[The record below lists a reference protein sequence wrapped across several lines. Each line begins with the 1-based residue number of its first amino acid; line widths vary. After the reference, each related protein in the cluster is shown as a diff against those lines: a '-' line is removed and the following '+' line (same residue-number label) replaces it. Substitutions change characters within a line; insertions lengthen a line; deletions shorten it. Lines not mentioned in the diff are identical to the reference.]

1 MEQYKSNSFKSKEAQ
16 IVEPDISQ
24 KKTDKVILGKAK
36 VKKKSEV
43 QKFADVFISEDVSN
57 VKNYILNGV
66 LIPAIKDAIYDIV
79 VNGAKMTLFGES
91 AGTSSRR
98 SNSSSTNS
106 RVSYRSYYDN
116 DRRTTSN
123 NIPKRSGYDFDPI
136 IFENAGDAQYTLD
149 KMIEIIDS
157 QYQVVSVM
165 DMYCAAGLDCPY
177 TYDSY
182 GWTSLAG
189 ADVVK
194 VRDGWMI
201 KLPRALPLK

>member
-1 MEQYKSNSFKSKEAQ
+1 MDNYRSNSFKSKEA
-16 IVEPDISQ
+16 VTAPAETN
-24 KKTDKVILGKAK
+24 KAKTDKVITGTAK
-36 VKKKSEV
+36 VRKKNEM
-43 QKFADVFISEDVSN
+43 QKLAGSIISEDANN
-57 VKNYILNGV
+57 VANYILNGV
-66 LIPAIKDAIYDIV
+66 LVPSIKDALYDIV
-79 VNGAKMTLFGES
+79 VNGAKMFLFGES

-98 SNSSSTNS
+98 SGSTNS

-116 DRRTTSN
+116 DRRGTSTGN
-123 NIPKRSGYDFDPI
+123 AIPKKSGYDFDPI
-136 IFENAGDAQYTLD
+136 IFDNRGDAEYTLD
-149 KMIEIIDS
+149 KMQEIIDS

-189 ADVVK
+189 ADIQK

-201 KLPRALPLK
+201 RLPKALPLK

>member
-1 MEQYKSNSFKSKEAQ
+1 MDNYKSNSFKSKEA
-16 IVEPDISQ
+16 VTAPAETNRV
-24 KKTDKVILGKAK
+24 KTDKVITGTAK
-36 VKKKSEV
+36 VRKKSEIG
-43 QKFADVFISEDVSN
+43 KLAGSIISEDAGN
-57 VKNYILNGV
+57 VMNYILTGV
-66 LIPAIKDAIYDIV
+66 LIPSIKDALYDIV
-79 VNGAKMTLFGES
+79 VNGAKMFLFGEN

-98 SNSSSTNS
+98 SGSTNS

-116 DRRTTSN
+116 DRRTSTGNS
-123 NIPKRSGYDFDPI
+123 IPKKSGYDFDPI
-136 IFENAGDAQYTLD
+136 IFDNRGDAEYTLD
-149 KMIEIIDS
+149 KMQEIIDS

-189 ADVVK
+189 ADIQK

-201 KLPRALPLK
+201 RLPKALPLK